1 MVDRGAAVWVM
12 EFLFYCPMLLFVL
25 RAGAGCRSYAR
36 EGVVDLLRSTMLANE
51 AQRRRAVACEAEF
64 KYDVLSETR
73 LTGQ

>member
-1 MVDRGAAVWVM
+1 
-12 EFLFYCPMLLFVL
+12 
-25 RAGAGCRSYAR
+25 
-36 EGVVDLLRSTMLANE
+36 MLANE